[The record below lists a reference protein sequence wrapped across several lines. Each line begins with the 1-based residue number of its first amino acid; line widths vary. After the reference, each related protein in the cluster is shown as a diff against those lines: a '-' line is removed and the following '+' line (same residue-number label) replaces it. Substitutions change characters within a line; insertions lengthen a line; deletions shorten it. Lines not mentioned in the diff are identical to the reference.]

1 MKKRTLAA
9 IIIGFISL
17 LGASTLIYSAFTPDS
32 ENYSAN
38 ESGSVSTYS
47 ESTPLFETTPS
58 STTSTSPETII
69 DGATNKTSPQT
80 TRATTKP
87 QTTQTPAT
95 TSTAPPLTT
104 ASTAQTTVK
113 TTRPSGNAPDFT
125 VYDASGNPVS
135 LSDFFGKPVV
145 LNFWASWC
153 GPCRNEMPEFQEM
166 YEKYSGEGVVFMMI
180 NLTDGSRETQSSA
193 SSFINSSG
201 YTFPVY
207 FDTKTSAANA
217 YNISSIPTTFFI
229 SKNGDISGKNIG
241 QISKT
246 SLENGI
252 ASIME

>member
-9 IIIGFISL
+9 IVIGFISL

-32 ENYSAN
+32 ENYSAD
-38 ESGSVSTYS
+38 ESGSVSAYS
-47 ESTPLFETTPS
+47 ETTVLFETTPP
-58 STTSTSPETII
+58 TTTATSPETVI
-69 DGATNKTSPQT
+69 DGATNKTSTQT
-80 TRATTKP
+80 TTTTTKRM
-87 QTTQTPAT
+87 TTQTPAT
-95 TSTAPPLTT
+95 TSTTPPTT
-104 ASTAQTTVK
+104 ASTAQTTAK

-125 VYDASGNPVS
+125 VYDASGNAVS

-166 YEKYSGEGVVFMMI
+166 YEKYSGEGVVFLMV
-180 NLTDGSRETQSSA
+180 NLTDGSKETQSSA
-193 SSFINSSG
+193 SAFINSSG

-207 FDTKTSAANA
+207 FDTKNSAADA

-229 SKNGDISGKNIG
+229 SKSSDIAGKNIG

-252 ASIME
+252 SSIMG